1 MFLTDYLNLENA
13 SEVRKY
19 LFRKDLF
26 LIAFFLIVPIFGF
39 SLLILHIVNFIGV
52 LLMIYF
58 FRKDYRLGITPK
70 VESYYKNNK
79 DLLYILNLVMMILG
93 IRVLYIL
100 MIIGRLDSRTL
111 VVYYI
116 CSALRN
122 YFIVEKF

>member
-79 DLLYILNLVMMILG
+79 DLLYILN
-93 IRVLYIL
+93 Y
-100 MIIGRLDSRTL
+100 
-111 VVYYI
+111 
-116 CSALRN
+116 
-122 YFIVEKF
+122 